1 MDKIQNEVLS
11 ERVYQQVLDLIMTK
25 SIKCGERIP
34 EEKIAQMLGIS
45 RTPIREAMRRLSNEG
60 IVNIYPKRYAEV
72 VTIDDKLIKDLG
84 TVRIT
89 MDTLAALLAI
99 DHGSNSDFMELKR
112 IADNC
117 REAAVRGD
125 INERIKLDSSFHTE
139 LTEISGN
146 PILVKMQK
154 ELYLKV
160 SLVQVIKYKD
170 IEDSIKR
177 VEGHYKIID
186 ALLKRDTNAVIQSI
200 QEHLGRFYS
209 LTNIPQVFPIHK
221 G

>member
-1 MDKIQNEVLS
+1 MDKKQNQVLS
-11 ERVYQQVLDLIMTK
+11 ETVYQQVLDLIMTK
-25 SIKCGERIP
+25 RIQCGERIS
-34 EEKIAQMLGIS
+34 EERIAQMLGIS

-72 VTIDDKLIKDLG
+72 VTIDETFIKDLG

-99 DHGSNSDFMELKR
+99 DHGSNNDFLELKD
-112 IADNC
+112 IADKC
-117 REAAVRGD
+117 MAAAQRGD
-125 INERIKLDSSFHTE
+125 INERIRLDSSFHTQ

-170 IEDSIKR
+170 IEDSVKR
-177 VEGHYKIID
+177 VEGHFAIID
-186 ALLKRDTNAVIQSI
+186 ALLKRDTRAVIKSI
-200 QEHLGRFYS
+200 QDHLGAFYALDS
-209 LTNIPQVFPIHK
+209 IPKTFPIIVE
-221 G
+221 